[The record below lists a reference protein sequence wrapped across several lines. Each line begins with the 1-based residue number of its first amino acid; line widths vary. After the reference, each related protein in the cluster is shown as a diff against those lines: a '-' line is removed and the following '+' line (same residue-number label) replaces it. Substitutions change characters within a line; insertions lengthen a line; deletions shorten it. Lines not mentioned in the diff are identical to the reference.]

1 MRVGKLTLNGVR
13 MMYYKPKPRIGVSM
27 LYCLSQ
33 PFGRMLKSLAKVD
46 VQLVE
51 IVDEGLHELNEKR
64 VATLNEIAKD
74 KGIRYTVHAPF
85 ADINIASPSK
95 PMLNASI
102 KRLEQS
108 IGYARDLDAQLW
120 VFHPGARTGI
130 STFYPGEDWKQ
141 NIQTIRELHET
152 AEKHGLNIAI
162 ENLPEKY
169 GFIMKN
175 PEDFQK
181 FYKETSL
188 QDIGITLDV
197 GHANLEN
204 QIINF
209 LKKLPD
215 KIVHMHLSDN
225 MGENDQHLGIG
236 YGKIDWLQFAET
248 LREIAYNKNIIIE
261 VMEHVQESLQKIR
274 EMTA

>member
-1 MRVGKLTLNGVR
+1 MV
-13 MMYYKPKPRIGVSM
+13 KPRIGVSM
-27 LYCLSQ
+27 LYCLSE
-33 PFGRMLKSLAKVD
+33 PFSRMLKRLAKVD

-51 IVDEGLHELNEKR
+51 VMDEGLHQLSKTR
-64 VATLNEIAKD
+64 VAKLNEIAKA
-74 KGIRYTVHAPF
+74 KGFRFTVHAPF

-95 PMLNASI
+95 PLLEASV

-108 IGYARDLDAQLW
+108 MSYARDLDAQLW

-130 STFYPGEDWKQ
+130 SGFYPNQDWQQ
-141 NIQTIRELHET
+141 NTQTIQDLHET
-152 AEKHGLNIAI
+152 AEKHGLNTAI

-169 GFIMKN
+169 GFLMRN
-175 PEDFQK
+175 PEDFQR

-188 QDIGITLDV
+188 HDIGIVLDV

-204 QIINF
+204 QTINF
-209 LKKLPD
+209 LRKLPD

-236 YGKIDWLQFAET
+236 YGKIDWQQFAET
-248 LREIAYNKNIIIE
+248 LKEIAYDKNIIIE
-261 VMEHVQESLQKIR
+261 AIEHVPESLQKLR
-274 EMTA
+274 KMTA

>member
-1 MRVGKLTLNGVR
+1 
-13 MMYYKPKPRIGVSM
+13 
-27 LYCLSQ
+27 
-33 PFGRMLKSLAKVD
+33 MLKRLAKVD

-51 IVDEGLHELNEKR
+51 VMDEGLHELNKKR
-64 VATLNEIAKD
+64 VAKLNEIAKA

-95 PMLNASI
+95 PLLNASM

-108 IGYARDLDAQLW
+108 MVYARDLDAQLW

-130 STFYPGEDWKQ
+130 SSFYPNQDWKQ
-141 NIQTIRELHET
+141 NIRTIQDLHET
-152 AEKHGLNIAI
+152 AEKHGLNTAI

-169 GFIMKN
+169 GFLMKT
-175 PEDFQK
+175 PEDFQR

-188 QDIGITLDV
+188 HDVGIVLDV
-197 GHANLEN
+197 GHANIEN
-204 QIINF
+204 QTINF
-209 LKKLPD
+209 LRKLPD

-225 MGENDQHLGIG
+225 MGEHDQHLGIG
-236 YGKIDWLQFAET
+236 YGKIDWQQFAET
-248 LREIAYNKNIIIE
+248 LKEIAYDKNIIIE
-261 VMEHVQESLQKIR
+261 AIEHVPESLQKLR

>member
-1 MRVGKLTLNGVR
+1 
-13 MMYYKPKPRIGVSM
+13 M
-27 LYCLSQ
+27 LYCLSE
-33 PFGRMLKSLAKVD
+33 PFSTMLKRLAKVD

-51 IVDEGLHELNEKR
+51 VVDEGSHELNTQR
-64 VATLNEIAKD
+64 VAKLNAVAKA

-108 IGYARDLDAQLW
+108 MAFASDLNAQLW
-120 VFHPGARTGI
+120 VFHPGAKTGI
-130 STFYPGEDWKQ
+130 SSFYPNQDWKQ
-141 NIQTIRELHET
+141 NNLSIQKLHET
-152 AEKHGLNIAI
+152 AEKYGLNTAI

-169 GFIMKN
+169 GFIMRN
-175 PEDFQK
+175 PEDFQR

-188 QDIGITLDV
+188 NDVGIVLDV

-204 QIINF
+204 QTLNF
-209 LKKLPD
+209 LRKLPD

-225 MGENDQHLGIG
+225 AGENDQHLGIG
-236 YGKIDWLQFAET
+236 HGKINWQQIAET
-248 LREIAYNKNIIIE
+248 LREIAYDKNIIIE
-261 VMEHVQESLQKIR
+261 AIENVPESLQKLR

>member
-1 MRVGKLTLNGVR
+1 MP
-13 MMYYKPKPRIGVSM
+13 KPKIGVSM
-27 LYCLSQ
+27 LYCLSE
-33 PFGRMLKSLAKVD
+33 PFHKMIKRLAKVE

-51 IVDEGLHELNEKR
+51 VVDEGLHELSKKR
-64 VATLNEIAKD
+64 VAKLNELAKA

-108 IGYARDLDAQLW
+108 MAYASDLNAQLW
-120 VFHPGARTGI
+120 VFHPGAKTGI
-130 STFYPGEDWKQ
+130 SSFYPGEDWKQ
-141 NIQTIRELHET
+141 NIQTIKELHET
-152 AEKHGLNIAI
+152 AEKHGLNTAI

-169 GFIMKN
+169 GFIMRN

-181 FYKETSL
+181 FYKQTSL
-188 QDIGITLDV
+188 NDVGITLDV
-197 GHANLEN
+197 GHANLES
-204 QIINF
+204 QTINF

-215 KIVHMHLSDN
+215 KIVHMHISDN

-236 YGKIDWLQFAET
+236 YGKIDWQQFAET
-248 LREIAYNKNIIIE
+248 LKEIAYDKNIIIE
-261 VMEHVQESLQKIR
+261 AIEHVPESLQKLR
-274 EMTA
+274 EMTS

>member
-1 MRVGKLTLNGVR
+1 MV
-13 MMYYKPKPRIGVSM
+13 KPILGVSM
-27 LYCLSQ
+27 LYCLSE
-33 PFGRMLKSLAKVD
+33 PFGRMLKRLAKVD

-51 IVDEGLHELNEKR
+51 VMDEGLHELSEAR
-64 VATLNEIAKD
+64 VAKLNEIAKA
-74 KGIRYTVHAPF
+74 KGFRYTVHAPF

-95 PMLNASI
+95 PLLEASV

-108 IGYARDLDAQLW
+108 MSYARDLDAQLW

-130 STFYPGEDWKQ
+130 SGFYPNQDWQQ
-141 NIQTIRELHET
+141 NTRTIRDLHET
-152 AEKHGLNIAI
+152 AEKHGLNTAI

-169 GFIMKN
+169 GFLMKT
-175 PEDFQK
+175 PEDFQR

-188 QDIGITLDV
+188 NDVGIVLDV

-204 QIINF
+204 QTINF

-225 MGENDQHLGIG
+225 MGEHDQHLGIG
-236 YGKIDWLQFAET
+236 QGNIDWNQFAQT
-248 LREIAYNKNIIIE
+248 LNEIAYDKNIIIE
-261 VMEHVQESLQKIR
+261 AIHNVPESLKKLR
-274 EMTA
+274 EMTATL